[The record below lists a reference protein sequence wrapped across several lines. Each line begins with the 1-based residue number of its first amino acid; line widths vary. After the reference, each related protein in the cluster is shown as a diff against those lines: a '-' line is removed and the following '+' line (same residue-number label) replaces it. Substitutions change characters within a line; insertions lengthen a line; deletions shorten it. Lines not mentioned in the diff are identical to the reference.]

1 MERGTRSGTGW
12 VEGAGRV
19 GGIRW
24 DGGVWGGPFDGGDP
38 GGDGQAEGVDHAA
51 GVAVGDPAEQV
62 ELGGAEGG
70 DGRDHPEQVAGV
82 VGQVGGAADH
92 PAVDAATAAEGD
104 LDPAAQMDLA
114 GEGLGHPVGEGA
126 VQVEQRNV
134 DQHLDACGPH
144 VQVQPGFLPRL
155 RCYSERAALASSSAR
170 VVDSQVNS
178 GSERPK

>member
-1 MERGTRSGTGW
+1 
-12 VEGAGRV
+12 
-19 GGIRW
+19 
-24 DGGVWGGPFDGGDP
+24 
-38 GGDGQAEGVDHAA
+38 
-51 GVAVGDPAEQV
+51 
-62 ELGGAEGG
+62 
-70 DGRDHPEQVAGV
+70 
-82 VGQVGGAADH
+82 
-92 PAVDAATAAEGD
+92 
-104 LDPAAQMDLA
+104 MDLA

-178 GSERPK
+178 GSERPKWP